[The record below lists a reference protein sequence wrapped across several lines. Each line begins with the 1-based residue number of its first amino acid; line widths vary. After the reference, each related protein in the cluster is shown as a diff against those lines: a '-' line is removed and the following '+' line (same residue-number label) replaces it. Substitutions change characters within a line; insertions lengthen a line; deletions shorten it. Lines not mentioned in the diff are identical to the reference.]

1 MVSWHCHLS
10 IARSLTTQNLLLL
23 LLLLF
28 QDAVCEVLVPLLER
42 SSKSDPLWQR
52 IGHKL
57 FSRVPDKCLESV
69 LNGVLFHVTP

>member
-1 MVSWHCHLS
+1 MVSLHCHLS
-10 IARSLTTQNLLLL
+10 ISLSLTTQNPLS

-28 QDAVCEVLVPLLER
+28 QDAVWEVLMPLLECG
-42 SSKSDPLWQR
+42 SESDPLWQR